1 MLVFTRKVGESIVI
15 DKNIVVKLIEIG
27 EGRIKIGI
35 EAPREISIN
44 RTEIHNKIINNQKTL
59 RIN

>member
-27 EGRIKIGI
+27 EGMIKIGI
-35 EAPREISIN
+35 
-44 RTEIHNKIINNQKTL
+44 
-59 RIN
+59 

>member
-27 EGRIKIGI
+27 ESRIKIGI
-35 EAPREISIN
+35 EAPREISVN
-44 RTEIHNKIINNQKTL
+44 RTEIHNKIINKQKPL